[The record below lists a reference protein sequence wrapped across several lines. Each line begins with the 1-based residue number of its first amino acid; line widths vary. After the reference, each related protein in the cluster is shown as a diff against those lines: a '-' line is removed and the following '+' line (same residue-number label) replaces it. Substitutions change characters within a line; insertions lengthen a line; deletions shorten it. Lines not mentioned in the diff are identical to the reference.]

1 MKPVLGVLI
10 FALGVVVG
18 VVNSG
23 LAAQQQRATDVTR
36 LMKKDLEGCQGKE
49 VLVSV
54 LSAGPG
60 TSGYHYHPGESF
72 TYILEG
78 TQTREAKGEESITS
92 GPGGFIYDRP
102 MQVHR
107 TENSTPVKLLIVRVL
122 DKGKPES
129 IRSEQ

>member
-1 MKPVLGVLI
+1 MRLVLGVLI
-10 FALGVVVG
+10 FALGLAAGVVG
-18 VVNSG
+18 SG
-23 LAAQQQRATDVTR
+23 LAAQQQRTTDITR
-36 LMKKDLEGCQGKE
+36 LMKKDLEGCEGKE

-72 TYILEG
+72 TYVLEG
-78 TQTREAKGEESITS
+78 TQTREAKGEETTTS
-92 GPGGFIYDRP
+92 CPGGFIYDGP

-107 TENSTPVKLLIVRVL
+107 TENTTSVKLLIVRVL
-122 DKGKPES
+122 EKGKPES